1 MIVSEGITK
10 KYGNRVVLNSLS
22 LTITGGEI
30 VTLLG
35 PNGAGKTTFV
45 RIVLALIRP
54 NGGKI
59 EIFGKDPFKDKSVF
73 SRLGYVQELPN
84 LPPFLTGRQVLLLSA
99 NIKGAKR
106 DEVDEL
112 LGVIGMV
119 ENADKQISKYSKG
132 MVQRIAIAEAL
143 LGNPEILIMDE
154 PNIGIDPIFNLNVR
168 SLLNKLKKNGTLI
181 LMTSHDLEEVK
192 KIADRLILINKGNK
206 LFEGSTE
213 ELIKKFLGI
222 RVIIEADNNAKEIL
236 DRLSYVEEY
245 SADDEKYYVKLRED
259 KREDLLKELVLN
271 GVRVKSFYLDND
283 IERAYERAVS
293 NA

>member
-10 KYGNRVVLNSLS
+10 KYGNRVVLNNFS
-22 LTITGGEI
+22 LTITRGEI

-54 NGGKI
+54 SGGKI

-99 NIKGAKR
+99 NIKGARK

-168 SLLNKLKKNGTLI
+168 SLLNKLKKSGTLI

-206 LFEGSTE
+206 MFEGSTE

-236 DRLSYVEEY
+236 DKLSYVEEY
-245 SADDEKYYVKLRED
+245 TADGEKYYVKLRED